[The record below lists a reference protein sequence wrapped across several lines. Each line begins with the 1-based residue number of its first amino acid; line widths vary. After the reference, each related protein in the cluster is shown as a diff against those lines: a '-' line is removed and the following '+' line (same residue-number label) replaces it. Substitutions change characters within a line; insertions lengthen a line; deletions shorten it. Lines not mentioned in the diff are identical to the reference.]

1 MFSPE
6 FRLLLLS
13 CRLVDAGGKVDEA
26 CKIIKENR
34 IDWVDLCKRAYFHR
48 VEPQLSDLLDKL
60 PSPTIPEDIRS
71 ELKESVQANL
81 VGQMRYVAEF
91 FRIKEWLDN
100 EKITVVPFKGFWLG
114 ESVYGNLAGRTSS
127 DIDLF
132 IGLGDLENVK
142 RIMTGKGYSGHESL
156 VELTD
161 AYIQS
166 EMAEY
171 NFDRYENGVCQ
182 AHVEFH
188 WRSTMSFYRMGITLE
203 DMMPQIIKDTLQGR
217 EVEVFSPSANLLLV
231 VMHHGGKE
239 CFWQLKQ
246 ILDIAHIIRRYP
258 DLDIEWLFQ
267 QTERFHVRSL
277 LFLGVRLAS
286 ELTGI
291 SIPAVFVGDG
301 NSERIS
307 RMARSRFRL
316 LAKPVSELSTYK
328 DRVAS
333 WLFKIRS
340 RDGLKTKV
348 QLLYYTLR
356 KIIAPRLVPGKLH
369 YLFFSRKI
377 RKN

>member
-1 MFSPE
+1 MGYTGHDS
-6 FRLLLLS
+6 
-13 CRLVDAGGKVDEA
+13 
-26 CKIIKENR
+26 
-34 IDWVDLCKRAYFHR
+34 
-48 VEPQLSDLLDKL
+48 
-60 PSPTIPEDIRS
+60 
-71 ELKESVQANL
+71 
-81 VGQMRYVAEF
+81 
-91 FRIKEWLDN
+91 
-100 EKITVVPFKGFWLG
+100 
-114 ESVYGNLAGRTSS
+114 
-127 DIDLF
+127 
-132 IGLGDLENVK
+132 LE
-142 RIMTGKGYSGHESL
+142 
-156 VELTD
+156 ELTD
-161 AYIQS
+161 AYIQD

-188 WRSTMSFYRMGITLE
+188 WRSTMSFYRMDITLE
-203 DMMPQIIKDTLQGR
+203 DMRSQIITGTLQGR

-267 QTERFHVRSL
+267 QTERFHVRRL

-291 SIPAVFVGDG
+291 SIPAVFAGDG
-301 NSERIS
+301 NNERIS
-307 RMARSRFRL
+307 RMARSRLRL
-316 LAKPVSELSTYK
+316 LAKPVSELSAYK

-333 WLFKIRS
+333 WLFEIRS

-356 KIIAPRLVPGKLH
+356 KIITPRLVPGKLH

-377 RKN
+377 RKNSAVTDEI